1 MKQNKIIVV
10 VHPDR
15 VERRKLIQATMVR
28 LGFALTPVDAAKL
41 IQPAVYDFDFQECY
55 YVCAEEH
62 NLRESPITLQR
73 MFELASR
80 GLAVVVG
87 MKRLQA
93 EYEFLCEAV
102 YE

>member
-1 MKQNKIIVV
+1 MKQNKIIAV
-10 VHPDR
+10 VHPDAK
-15 VERRKLIQATMVR
+15 ERRKMIQATMVR

-41 IQPAVYDFDFQECY
+41 IQPTVYDFDFQECY

>member
-1 MKQNKIIVV
+1 MKQNKIIAV

-15 VERRKLIQATMVR
+15 AERRKMIQATMVR
-28 LGFALTPVDAAKL
+28 QGFALTPVDAAKL
-41 IQPAVYDFDFQECY
+41 IQPTVYDYDLQECY
-55 YVCAEEH
+55 FVCAEEH

-73 MFELASR
+73 LFELAAR
-80 GLAVVVG
+80 GIAVVIG